1 MLQDD
6 HPYQLL
12 NATQAVHKFRHPQG
26 KVNSSDYRFLY
37 QIKHLKDGSIV
48 KWQSKDI
55 QDYIDRQKIET
66 V

>member
-12 NATQAVHKFRHPQG
+12 NATQATHKFRHPKG
-26 KVNSSDYRFLY
+26 KANSSDYKFLY
-37 QIKHLKDGSIV
+37 KIKHLKDGSIV

-55 QDYIDRQKIET
+55 QNYIDRQKVET
-66 V
+66 I